1 MTHGGRLA
9 GSASSSFPGSCWASH
24 SRRPARPRGSR
35 PRRRTRPWEAR
46 ACAQVDR
53 GFRPTSLAI
62 DGVVGST
69 KVLALGQDQHG
80 VPRPPPLTERGKWQ
94 FAWDK
99 AAGVRPGGP
108 EGVVRLTAHTYPRDG
123 SHGSALGNL
132 LLARLRTG
140 AQLEVSGAG
149 GERLCYRVTRRVE
162 VSANASL
169 SGYYATT
176 GPPRL
181 AILVCSGKR
190 RGPGDWSHRT
200 SGTPNRRP
208 QPPTTHE
215 NRRSTGDDARR
226 RVTMLADSGVLGS
239 STHVL
244 RWPLARNL
252 EGRSA
257 WRRSPRAGSRFA
269 RSSLAGVT

>member
-1 MTHGGRLA
+1 MTHRGRLRIRLALVPGVVLCAALAASGTTQGVASAQADTTA
-9 GSASSSFPGSCWASH
+9 GSV
-24 SRRPARPRGSR
+24 
-35 PRRRTRPWEAR
+35 T
-46 ACAQVDR
+46 CAQVDR

-69 KVLALGQDQHG
+69 RVLALGQDQHG
-80 VPRPPPLTERGKWQ
+80 IPRPPPLTERGKWQ

-99 AAGVRPGGP
+99 ASGVRPGGP

-123 SHGSALGNL
+123 SYGSALGNL
-132 LLARLRTG
+132 LLARLRTD

-162 VSANASL
+162 VPANASL
-169 SGYYATT
+169 SGYYDTT

-200 SGTPNRRP
+200 IWYAEPTLAVPEQ
-208 QPPTTHE
+208 QP
-215 NRRSTGDDARR
+215 
-226 RVTMLADSGVLGS
+226 
-239 STHVL
+239 
-244 RWPLARNL
+244 
-252 EGRSA
+252 
-257 WRRSPRAGSRFA
+257 
-269 RSSLAGVT
+269 

>member
-1 MTHGGRLA
+1 MTRGGRLGRIRA
-9 GSASSSFPGSCWASH
+9 VLVPGVVLGVALAALGTAPWVASAEADATVGSG
-24 SRRPARPRGSR
+24 
-35 PRRRTRPWEAR
+35 
-46 ACAQVDR
+46 ACAQVER

-123 SHGSALGNL
+123 SYGSALGNL

-140 AQLEVSGAG
+140 AQLEVSGSG

-200 SGTPNRRP
+200 VWYAEPAPATPDN
-208 QPPTTHE
+208 
-215 NRRSTGDDARR
+215 S
-226 RVTMLADSGVLGS
+226 
-239 STHVL
+239 
-244 RWPLARNL
+244 
-252 EGRSA
+252 
-257 WRRSPRAGSRFA
+257 
-269 RSSLAGVT
+269 